1 MSLYNEVRPNSLTE
15 VRGQEKIVA
24 QIRAILETG
33 NVPNVS
39 LFVGPR
45 GTGKTTVARI
55 FAKAIN
61 CEHPSED
68 GPCNVCKSCKDISS
82 DSSLDV
88 IELDAASNNKVEDVH
103 NLIDSSGY
111 SPLGKYKVY
120 IVDEVHMLSTA
131 AFNALLKLLEE
142 PPAHCRFVLCTT
154 EEHKVPV
161 TILSRCRKFYFE
173 RISTSVVAEKMEDIC
188 KSRNISYEEEALRL
202 IAKKSEGCMRDA
214 ESLLEIFLDAGN
226 VTMAM
231 VSDILGTTS
240 EEIVWNLLNSIA
252 TGNIVSS
259 LNIIKEVTDRGKNL
273 QVFVRNLI
281 EALTDL
287 VYYHQSKDLSLIDN
301 TLLYKDKLEEV
312 SSNLSADRA
321 LEIASELSDI
331 FFNALKGGDICFL
344 LEAKLLSL
352 ASSQSSIQLM
362 KNKLECMEEALYS
375 GITITNISTEE
386 VSDTYE
392 EEIISDSSIEEQISA
407 EENISVCNEVEE
419 LEIEPKTLLTP
430 EVKPMQAFG
439 SVLPGDIN
447 VPMGTEIKGTVSLF
461 DNDDED
467 DLPIIIDGF
476 RKVSDEED
484 IPWSN
489 NGAIN
494 SSEEVP
500 EVKIE
505 ESIQNE
511 EETKTPAF
519 DPSASLN
526 ALGIPT
532 FASFFNL

>member
-1 MSLYNEVRPNSLTE
+1 MSLYNEVRPHSLTE

-61 CEHPSED
+61 CEHPSDD
-68 GPCNVCKSCKDISS
+68 GPCNECKSCKDISN

-173 RISTSVVAEKMEDIC
+173 RISTSVVAEKMQDIC
-188 KSRNISYEEEALRL
+188 KSRNISYEEEGLRL

-226 VTMAM
+226 VTMEM

-240 EEIVWNLLNSIA
+240 EEIVWNLLNNIA

-259 LNIIKEVTDRGKNL
+259 LDIIKEVTGRGKNL

-301 TLLYKDKLEEV
+301 TLLYKEKLAEV
-312 SSNLSADRA
+312 SKNLSADRA

-331 FFNALKGGDICFL
+331 FINALKGGDICFL
-344 LEAKLLSL
+344 LEAKILSL
-352 ASSQSSIQLM
+352 VASQSSIQIM
-362 KNKLECMEEALYS
+362 MNKLECMEEALYS
-375 GITITNISTEE
+375 GEVVLHSNELQQENFSDMTSTLNETSDENIYVGEFAE
-386 VSDTYE
+386 
-392 EEIISDSSIEEQISA
+392 IEESIKETEA
-407 EENISVCNEVEE
+407 INTSV
-419 LEIEPKTLLTP
+419 P

-447 VPMGTEIKGTVSLF
+447 VPVGTEIKGTVSLF
-461 DNDDED
+461 DDDED
-467 DLPIIIDGF
+467 LPLQIDGF
-476 RKVSDEED
+476 RKISEEDEND
-484 IPWSN
+484 IPWSKGN
-489 NGAIN
+489 TETSSTKTI
-494 SSEEVP
+494 SEEP
-500 EVKIE
+500 KKEQHE
-505 ESIQNE
+505 E
-511 EETKTPAF
+511 KAAPAF
-519 DPSASLN
+519 DPQASLS

-532 FASFFNL
+532 FASLFNL